1 MTGWADHA
9 GPIHLRGKL
18 VIDTEHCTPDR
29 LSYGYYDHLDM
40 ENDPIPQSRTGP
52 PCSLLVMSEAEAS
65 ALLLRIDRP
74 ARRSRR
80 IVRLFSMSKWYNIW
94 QIAAFYSPCCDA
106 DGHVPDHPG
115 KVICGVKEQGKSDRD
130 RTAQRHSDISQ
141 WIGVWFVFMIWEVV
155 GIGMGFDSRLTRL
168 NWGSSCNCYLAK
180 TKQTRP

>member
-1 MTGWADHA
+1 VTGWADHA

-18 VIDTEHCTPDR
+18 VIDPEHCTHDR
-29 LSYGYYDHLDM
+29 LSLGYYDHLDM

-94 QIAAFYSPCCDA
+94 QIAAFVLSLLRCGRPRSGSPR
-106 DGHVPDHPG
+106 
-115 KVICGVKEQGKSDRD
+115 QGDLRRIGARQERSRSNRSTPFRNQLVDR
-130 RTAQRHSDISQ
+130 
-141 WIGVWFVFMIWEVV
+141 WVV
-155 GIGMGFDSRLTRL
+155 RFHERGGRRYRNGFR
-168 NWGSSCNCYLAK
+168 
-180 TKQTRP
+180 Q